1 MTEKKQALFDN
12 NFNIMNGPDAPD
24 LEIRELDK
32 ELIISLTNKESSNN
46 FNEKLLRKRS
56 LHYTCVKCR

>member
-1 MTEKKQALFDN
+1 
-12 NFNIMNGPDAPD
+12 MNGPDAPD

-46 FNEKLLRKRS
+46 FNESSEKIPTLLF
-56 LHYTCVKCR
+56 LQM

>member
-1 MTEKKQALFDN
+1 
-12 NFNIMNGPDAPD
+12 MNGPDAPD

-46 FNEKLLRKRS
+46 FNEGYSEKDPYITKPI
-56 LHYTCVKCR
+56 KCR